1 MPIDRNLARSVL
13 TDAADPLTVMRRVVE
28 QALELI
34 PSAEGA
40 VVELASGGVL
50 TIVCAAG
57 SLHAST
63 DTRVPL
69 QGSLA
74 GLALS
79 SGRTVRCDDAAAD
92 TRVHTAT
99 CERVGAISLLCVP
112 LWRAGEAVGVLTL
125 TSSRS
130 HAFEDDDVALIDRV
144 ARFISD
150 AIAAWADVSHSA
162 ATALSPVAPNV
173 APSASRASVPGRELA
188 GAERV
193 SAFVA
198 NVLQPGAVEDQDVR
212 LRVQAALN
220 GRTMSMRFQPIIDLK
235 TGRLAGCEALAR
247 FPGSPPRPPDVWFAD
262 AHKVGLGA
270 ELQLA
275 AIELALR
282 RLPDLPPDV
291 YLAVNVGH
299 DIMGS
304 PELLALLRAV
314 DAERVVVEL
323 TEHLQVQDYASL
335 IQAIHRIR
343 EGGSRLAI
351 DDTGAGFAGFAHIL
365 KLAPDLIKL
374 DRVLT
379 TGIDT
384 DPARRALGGALVS
397 FASATRAKIIA
408 EGIETAA
415 ELDAIRELGI
425 ECGQGH
431 LLGRPGPLSE
441 LLYRN
446 RAARTDAR
454 PSSAY

>member
-1 MPIDRNLARSVL
+1 MSIDPGLAQSVL
-13 TDAADPLTVMRRVVE
+13 TDATDPLTVMRRVVE
-28 QALELI
+28 HAIELI

-40 VVELASGGVL
+40 VVELAGGGAL

-69 QGSLA
+69 RGSLA

-79 SGRTVRCDDAAAD
+79 SGRTVRCDDAATD
-92 TRVHTAT
+92 DRVHTAI

-112 LWRAGEAVGVLTL
+112 LWRDGETVGVLTL

-130 HAFEDDDVALIDRV
+130 YAFEDDDVALLDRV

-150 AIAAWADVSHSA
+150 AIAAWADVAHSA
-162 ATALSPVAPNV
+162 ATALSTAHD
-173 APSASRASVPGRELA
+173 AGPSASRAGPPGRELA

-198 NVLQPGAVEDQDVR
+198 NVLQPGTVDDRDLR
-212 LRVQAALN
+212 LRVQAVLN
-220 GRTMSMRFQPIIDLK
+220 GRTMNMRFQPIIDLK
-235 TGRLAGCEALAR
+235 TGRLTGCEALAR
-247 FPGSPPRPPDVWFAD
+247 FPGSSPRPPDVWFAD
-262 AHKVGLGA
+262 AHQVGLGA

-275 AIELALR
+275 AIELALQ
-282 RLPDLPPDV
+282 RLPDIPPDV

-299 DIMGS
+299 DIMGN
-304 PELLALLRAV
+304 PELLALLGAV
-314 DAERVVVEL
+314 DARRVVVEL
-323 TEHLQVQDYASL
+323 TEHLQVQDYPSL
-335 IQAIHRIR
+335 IHAIGRIR
-343 EGGSRLAI
+343 DGGTRLAI

-397 FASATRAKIIA
+397 FASATSAKIIA

-415 ELDAIRELGI
+415 ELDTIRELGI
-425 ECGQGH
+425 EYGQGH
-431 LLGRPGPLSE
+431 LLGRPAPLPE

-446 RAARTDAR
+446 RLAADADGLR
-454 PSSAY
+454 AGVN

>member
-1 MPIDRNLARSVL
+1 MSTDPGLVHGVLA
-13 TDAADPLTVMRRVVE
+13 DATNPLKVMRRVVE

-40 VVELASGGVL
+40 LVELAGAGAL
-50 TIVCAAG
+50 TMACAAG

-63 DTRVPL
+63 DPRVPL
-69 QGSLA
+69 RGSLA

-79 SGRTVRCDDAAAD
+79 SGRTVRCDDAASD
-92 TRVHTAT
+92 DRVHTAT
-99 CERVGAISLLCVP
+99 WERVGAISILCVP
-112 LWRAGEAVGVLTL
+112 LCRDGHTVGVLTL
-125 TSSRS
+125 TSSRRY
-130 HAFEDDDVALIDRV
+130 AFADDDVALLTRV
-144 ARFISD
+144 TRFISD
-150 AIAAWADVSHSA
+150 AIAAWASVARSA
-162 ATALSPVAPNV
+162 ATALSTGAHDVAPR
-173 APSASRASVPGRELA
+173 ASRAGLTGKALA
-188 GAERV
+188 GTERV

-198 NVLQPGAVEDQDVR
+198 NVLQPGTVDNRDVR
-212 LRVQAALN
+212 LRVQAVLN

-235 TGRLAGCEALAR
+235 TGHLAGCEALAR
-247 FPGSPPRPPDVWFAD
+247 FPGSPPRPPDMWFAD

-275 AIELALR
+275 AIELALQ
-282 RLPDLPPDV
+282 RLPDLPPEV

-299 DIMGS
+299 DIMDS

-314 DAERVVVEL
+314 DARRVVVEF
-323 TEHLQVQDYASL
+323 TEHLQVQDYPSL
-335 IQAIHRIR
+335 IEAIRRIR
-343 EGGSRLAI
+343 EGGTRLAI

-415 ELDAIRELGI
+415 ELDTIRELGI
-425 ECGQGH
+425 GYGQGH
-431 LLGRPGPLSE
+431 LLGRPVPLSE

-446 RAARTDAR
+446 RLAVHADAR
-454 PSSAY
+454 QPA